1 MRTWYT
7 CVILRHPPYSKR
19 TTSLETHSSNLCES
33 DFSIWLWPAGNGTW
47 ILRMQFS
54 SAGFVE
60 EFGSAMDERRGLL
73 PPFFFVEDNLP
84 HRFGPHS
91 ASPTSLVPLTFVSCL
106 SNNSA
111 KRWHV
116 FHRLSWRP
124 LKKPKLGGSMAPAIW
139 WQCVQ
144 TNLLLQNV
152 AYSMFLFSFFG
163 I

>member
-33 DFSIWLWPAGNGTW
+33 DFSIWLRPAGNGTW

-139 WQCVQ
+139 WQRVQ